1 MHKKTMKLKIFAV
14 VLLFHH
20 VAFSQNISII
30 KFETLQ
36 QRITSNPDT
45 VYVVN
50 FFASWCAPCVKEI
63 PEFLKY
69 ADENKTQKIRVIF
82 VSLDFKKNMSES
94 LLPLVQKLNINQT
107 IYLLDEP
114 DANQWIDK
122 IDNTWSGVI
131 PATLI
136 LNKASDYRRF
146 TTESLTYS
154 FLKKFAK

>member
-14 VLLFHH
+14 VFLFHH

-50 FFASWCAPCVKEI
+50 FFASWCAPCIKEI

-69 ADENKTQKIRVIF
+69 ADENKAQKVRVIF
-82 VSLDFKKNMSES
+82 VSLDFKKSMSES
-94 LLPLVQKLNINQT
+94 LLPLIKKLNINQT
-107 IYLLDEP
+107 VYLLDEP
-114 DANQWIDK
+114 DANDWINK
-122 IDNTWSGVI
+122 IDNAWSGVI

-136 LNKASDYRRF
+136 LHKSSDYRRF

-154 FLKKFAK
+154 LLKKFAK

>member
-1 MHKKTMKLKIFAV
+1 MKLKIFV
-14 VLLFHH
+14 VVFLFHH

-50 FFASWCAPCVKEI
+50 FFASWCAPCIKEI

-69 ADENKTQKIRVIF
+69 ADENKAQKVRVIF
-82 VSLDFKKNMSES
+82 VSLDFKKSMSES
-94 LLPLVQKLNINQT
+94 LLPLIKKLNINQT
-107 IYLLDEP
+107 VYLLDEP
-114 DANQWIDK
+114 DANDWINK
-122 IDNTWSGVI
+122 IDNAWSGVI

-136 LNKASDYRRF
+136 LHNSSDYRRF

-154 FLKKFAK
+154 LLKKFAK

>member
-1 MHKKTMKLKIFAV
+1 MKLKIFAV
-14 VLLFHH
+14 VFLFHH

-36 QRITSNPDT
+36 QTITSNPDT

-50 FFASWCAPCVKEI
+50 FFASWCAPCIKEI

-69 ADENKTQKIRVIF
+69 ADENKAQKVRVIF
-82 VSLDFKKNMSES
+82 VSLDFKKSMSES
-94 LLPLVQKLNINQT
+94 LLPLIKKLNINQT
-107 IYLLDEP
+107 VYLLDEP
-114 DANQWIDK
+114 DANDWINK
-122 IDNTWSGVI
+122 IDNAWSGVI

-136 LNKASDYRRF
+136 LHNSSDYRRF

-154 FLKKFAK
+154 LLKKFAK

>member
-1 MHKKTMKLKIFAV
+1 MKLKIFAI

-20 VAFSQNISII
+20 VALSQNISII
-30 KFETLQ
+30 NFETLQ

-69 ADENKTQKIRVIF
+69 ADETRTQKVRVIF
-82 VSLDFKKNMSES
+82 VSLDFKKNMTES
-94 LLPLVQKLNINQT
+94 LLPLIQKLNIIQT
-107 IYLLDEP
+107 VYLLDEP
-114 DANQWIDK
+114 DANQWINK

-136 LNKASDYRRF
+136 LHKSSDYRRF
-146 TTESLTYS
+146 TTEPLTYS
-154 FLKKFAK
+154 LLKKFAK